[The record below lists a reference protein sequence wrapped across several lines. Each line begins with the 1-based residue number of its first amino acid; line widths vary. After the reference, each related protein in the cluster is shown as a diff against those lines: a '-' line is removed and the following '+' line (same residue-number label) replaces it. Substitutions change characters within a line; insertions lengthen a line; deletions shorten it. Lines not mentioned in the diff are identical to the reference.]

1 MLRRDGQVRAGQL
14 RVRARHGRM
23 TPGSCLA
30 QGAITE
36 TRRWNWGTPA
46 RPAPAR
52 PPAPA
57 PARHARPVN
66 SGRPPAGCRACDSS
80 PHRAPHAPAGTCSYA
95 SRAQTPQI
103 TSGTGG
109 ECAGPATACSWA
121 CDPGFHLDNSPGT
134 LCEPCTTRTGDCPP
148 SLNRTRRRI
157 MIATGRAWTPTRCPS
172 TLHRRPDASGAAMSC
187 MRRTTCFASSIPPWS
202 RARVLGLARWLAL
215 PATSC
220 TSLYTHLSSIC
231 ERPAA
236 QESPCVRVCVD

>member
-1 MLRRDGQVRAGQL
+1 MLRVAFWGIVQTIARIDTRMLESQHMLRRDGQVRAGQL

-121 CDPGFHLDNSPGT
+121 CDPGFHLVNGPGRCASP
-134 LCEPCTTRTGDCPP
+134 
-148 SLNRTRRRI
+148 
-157 MIATGRAWTPTRCPS
+157 
-172 TLHRRPDASGAAMSC
+172 
-187 MRRTTCFASSIPPWS
+187 
-202 RARVLGLARWLAL
+202 ARLGQETAL
-215 PATSC
+215 PA
-220 TSLYTHLSSIC
+220 
-231 ERPAA
+231 
-236 QESPCVRVCVD
+236 